1 MTLILRAGPA
11 PSPPP
16 STSCPT
22 SSSHPTRASPPPQPT
37 PPQDPSTTQDDGESK
52 HPPSPEDP
60 PPPPPTLPTLPPELQ
75 SLITAHL
82 SYPDA
87 LSLKHTNRHFFQ
99 TTDTGVRLKVAW
111 LLERRDQRLAC
122 PSCGRGCDLA
132 SDLRF
137 CRGGVGRV
145 IRRRRMHGECESRA
159 GLGCVVF
166 GTGRCERRRR
176 RGGRRLSLGG
186 MRAWAFLVPVL
197 AVLWAFLRGVSCGA
211 S

>member
-1 MTLILRAGPA
+1 MLNLLL
-11 PSPPP
+11 
-16 STSCPT
+16 
-22 SSSHPTRASPPPQPT
+22 T
-37 PPQDPSTTQDDGESK
+37 PNPSTTPDNTTQRSK
-52 HPPSPEDP
+52 HPAKRQRKQNPPS
-60 PPPPPTLPTLPPELQ
+60 PPPTLPTLPPELQ

-111 LLERRDQRLAC
+111 LLERRAQRLAC

-137 CRGGVGRV
+137 CRGGVARV

-159 GLGCVVF
+159 GLG
-166 GTGRCERRRR
+166 
-176 RGGRRLSLGG
+176 
-186 MRAWAFLVPVL
+186 AYIP
-197 AVLWAFLRGVSCGA
+197 
-211 S
+211 

>member
-11 PSPPP
+11 PTPPP
-16 STSCPT
+16 ATTSCSTSC
-22 SSSHPTRASPPPQPT
+22 SHLNRAPPPRQT
-37 PPQDPSTTQDDGESK
+37 TTHQDPSTTQNDSENEEL
-52 HPPSPEDP
+52 PPSEDT

-159 GLGCVVF
+159 GLGEDV
-166 GTGRCERRRR
+166 R
-176 RGGRRLSLGG
+176 
-186 MRAWAFLVPVL
+186 
-197 AVLWAFLRGVSCGA
+197 
-211 S
+211 

>member
-1 MTLILRAGPA
+1 MTLI
-11 PSPPP
+11 
-16 STSCPT
+16 T
-22 SSSHPTRASPPPQPT
+22 T
-37 PPQDPSTTQDDGESK
+37 PPKDPST
-52 HPPSPEDP
+52 PPNDSENRTP

-111 LLERRDQRLAC
+111 LLERRAQRLAC

-137 CRGGVGRV
+137 CRGGVARV

-176 RGGRRLSLGG
+176 RGGRRFSLGG
-186 MRAWAFLVPVL
+186 MRAWAFVVPVL
-197 AVLWAFLRGVSCGA
+197 ALLWALLRGVSCGA
-211 S
+211 SL